1 MSMQL
6 LVKEGYDHGDRYNA
20 RKWVLPKQRR
30 MRSFSWTWGKLWNVR
45 RRKYSLN
52 ICLRT
57 NPAVSLTNFE
67 TLVQDDY

>member
-1 MSMQL
+1 
-6 LVKEGYDHGDRYNA
+6 
-20 RKWVLPKQRR
+20 
-30 MRSFSWTWGKLWNVR
+30 LWNVR